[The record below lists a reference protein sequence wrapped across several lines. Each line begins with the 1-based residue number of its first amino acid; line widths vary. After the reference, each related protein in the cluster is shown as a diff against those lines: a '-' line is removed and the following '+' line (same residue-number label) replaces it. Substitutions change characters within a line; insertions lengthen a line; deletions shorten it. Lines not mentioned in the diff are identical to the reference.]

1 MSCGNLCNS
10 ESLPWRQKDALKW
23 RLLWSS
29 CLLKKYIYISWKNK
43 GSHSSKHLEWYVS
56 KHIWWYTLPIYNRMI
71 QTHNTIYIYNQEST
85 PQLFLKGFF
94 CLSSSN
100 CTYTYFKAVVRPATH
115 FSVKK
120 KWLQGQHTHRSP
132 RTQALH
138 LTVCRGHTLQASRAN
153 LLVFRNSASSA
164 ADDLPQVWLAN
175 EELQLQVSW
184 KTCRPWRAGVCPR
197 SAKNLVCLTEIQK
210 MDAFLVYELSLSS
223 GRCWHRKVF
232 FGNDLS
238 HEITSEHIC

>member
-71 QTHNTIYIYNQEST
+71 QTHNTIYIYKQEST

-94 CLSSSN
+94 LSIVIKLHVYIFQSSS
-100 CTYTYFKAVVRPATH
+100 KA
-115 FSVKK
+115 
-120 KWLQGQHTHRSP
+120 
-132 RTQALH
+132 
-138 LTVCRGHTLQASRAN
+138 CHTLQCKEEMTAGTAHTQKPQN
-153 LLVFRNSASSA
+153 TSA
-164 ADDLPQVWLAN
+164 APHCMQGSHTPGLEGQPAGFQKFCLIC
-175 EELQLQVSW
+175 
-184 KTCRPWRAGVCPR
+184 CRWPASGVISQWGASIAG
-197 SAKNLVCLTEIQK
+197 
-210 MDAFLVYELSLSS
+210 
-223 GRCWHRKVF
+223 
-232 FGNDLS
+232 
-238 HEITSEHIC
+238 